1 MVFFFFEKQIGGN
14 RDGRNQSTK
23 IHFDSPV
30 KIIEK
35 KKKAAKIQRLTNNEQ
50 HSTPSLWSTFRTAG
64 VWVTRACVIF
74 NVLVTHFI
82 VDQNQKLL
90 WSL

>member
-1 MVFFFFEKQIGGN
+1 MQWCFFEKQIGGN

-23 IHFDSPV
+23 IHFDFPV

-50 HSTPSLWSTFRTAG
+50 HSTPSL
-64 VWVTRACVIF
+64 
-74 NVLVTHFI
+74 
-82 VDQNQKLL
+82 
-90 WSL
+90 

>member
-1 MVFFFFEKQIGGN
+1 MKNNRDTVRAMVFFEKQMVGY

-35 KKKAAKIQRLTNNEQ
+35 KKKDAKIKRLANSEQ
-50 HSTPSLWSTFRTAG
+50 HSTRTLGSTFRTAA
-64 VWVTRACVIF
+64 VWVTQACVIF
-74 NVLVTHFI
+74 NAL
-82 VDQNQKLL
+82 
-90 WSL
+90 

>member
-1 MVFFFFEKQIGGN
+1 MKNNRDRTGSCNGVFFFEKQIGGN

-35 KKKAAKIQRLTNNEQ
+35 KKKAAKINSETY
-50 HSTPSLWSTFRTAG
+50 
-64 VWVTRACVIF
+64 
-74 NVLVTHFI
+74 
-82 VDQNQKLL
+82 K
-90 WSL
+90 

>member
-1 MVFFFFEKQIGGN
+1 MVFYRKTNRGN

-35 KKKAAKIQRLTNNEQ
+35 KKKAAKIQRLTTSNTQPPLCEV
-50 HSTPSLWSTFRTAG
+50 HLGR
-64 VWVTRACVIF
+64 
-74 NVLVTHFI
+74 
-82 VDQNQKLL
+82 
-90 WSL
+90 

>member
-1 MVFFFFEKQIGGN
+1 MKNNRDRSCNGVFLKNKQGTIGGN
-14 RDGRNQSTK
+14 RDGRNQSSQ

-50 HSTPSLWSTFRTAG
+50 HSTPSL
-64 VWVTRACVIF
+64 
-74 NVLVTHFI
+74 
-82 VDQNQKLL
+82 
-90 WSL
+90 

>member
-1 MVFFFFEKQIGGN
+1 MKNNRDRTGSCKGVFFFFFEKQIGGN
-14 RDGRNQSTK
+14 RDERNQSTK

-50 HSTPSLWSTFRTAG
+50 HSTPSL
-64 VWVTRACVIF
+64 
-74 NVLVTHFI
+74 
-82 VDQNQKLL
+82 
-90 WSL
+90 

>member
-50 HSTPSLWSTFRTAG
+50 HSTPSL
-64 VWVTRACVIF
+64 
-74 NVLVTHFI
+74 
-82 VDQNQKLL
+82 
-90 WSL
+90 

>member
-1 MVFFFFEKQIGGN
+1 MKNNRDLTRSCNGVFFEKQIGGN

-35 KKKAAKIQRLTNNEQ
+35 KKKAAKIHRLTNNEQ
-50 HSTPSLWSTFRTAG
+50 HSTPSL
-64 VWVTRACVIF
+64 
-74 NVLVTHFI
+74 
-82 VDQNQKLL
+82 
-90 WSL
+90 

>member
-1 MVFFFFEKQIGGN
+1 MQWCFIEKQIGGN
-14 RDGRNQSTK
+14 RHGRNQSTK

-50 HSTPSLWSTFRTAG
+50 HSTLSLRSIFRTVG
-64 VWVTRACVIF
+64 VWVKRACVIF
-74 NVLVTHFI
+74 NAF
-82 VDQNQKLL
+82 
-90 WSL
+90 

>member
-1 MVFFFFEKQIGGN
+1 MKNNRDRTRSCNGVFFFEKQIGGH
-14 RDGRNQSTK
+14 RDGRHQATK

-50 HSTPSLWSTFRTAG
+50 HSTPSL
-64 VWVTRACVIF
+64 
-74 NVLVTHFI
+74 
-82 VDQNQKLL
+82 
-90 WSL
+90 

>member
-1 MVFFFFEKQIGGN
+1 MKNNRDRTRSCNGVFFEKQIGGS

-35 KKKAAKIQRLTNNEQ
+35 KKNVAKIQRLTNNEQ
-50 HSTPSLWSTFRTAG
+50 HSTPLCEVHLGR
-64 VWVTRACVIF
+64 
-74 NVLVTHFI
+74 
-82 VDQNQKLL
+82 
-90 WSL
+90 

>member
-1 MVFFFFEKQIGGN
+1 MVFFGKTNWGEGD

-50 HSTPSLWSTFRTAG
+50 HSTRSL
-64 VWVTRACVIF
+64 
-74 NVLVTHFI
+74 
-82 VDQNQKLL
+82 
-90 WSL
+90 

>member
-1 MVFFFFEKQIGGN
+1 MKNNRDRTGSCNGVFFFEKQIGGN

-50 HSTPSLWSTFRTAG
+50 HSTRSL
-64 VWVTRACVIF
+64 
-74 NVLVTHFI
+74 
-82 VDQNQKLL
+82 
-90 WSL
+90 